1 MLCVLSEYM
10 CVCMCV
16 LSVYILCVLC
26 MHTCVKVF
34 RCIYVSHVYICVLMC
49 FECVVC
55 VLERVLC
62 PCLREVVML
71 YSCEYLVI

>member
-1 MLCVLSEYM
+1 MCFKCKYVCAHSYM
-10 CVCMCV
+10 CVCFM
-16 LSVYILCVLC
+16 S

-34 RCIYVSHVYICVLMC
+34 RCTYASHVYICVLIC

-62 PCLREVVML
+62 SCLHGVVLL
-71 YSCEYLVI
+71 YLCEYLYI